1 MLLLRALCARSYTRI
16 IIAWKVSKLHGYR
29 AENAMKHP
37 MMPTCSRGDVQDWK
51 ARAFLT
57 LQSQLLGGAN
67 LAAEAI
73 TFTIPRSKENAPAR
87 GRGVQNARQGVVSGR
102 H

>member
-1 MLLLRALCARSYTRI
+1 MAESAICSYTRI

-37 MMPTCSRGDVQDWK
+37 MMPTCSRGLES
-51 ARAFLT
+51 AGILT

-73 TFTIPRSKENAPAR
+73 TFTIPRRKTPRLGAAAF
-87 GRGVQNARQGVVSGR
+87 QNARQGVVSSR